1 MLQETSRDYDRVAKT
16 HDLRRAWQDDGLR
29 KIVLASLGGLTLSL
43 IMTAQGIGSS
53 GIQLLL
59 LQ

>member
-1 MLQETSRDYDRVAKT
+1 MLQETSRDYDHVSKT
-16 HDLRRAWQDDGLR
+16 HDIKRAWQDDGLC

-43 IMTAQGIGSS
+43 IMTAQGIGSA
-53 GIQLLL
+53 GVQLAL